1 MPPDTYVTL
10 KDLGTTVISGQQA
23 NLARLNIKKCFVKKV
38 FETFREDWVILICI
52 LHQTTDSFFSIFQT

>member
-10 KDLGTTVISGQQA
+10 KDLGTTVILGQQA

-38 FETFREDWVILICI
+38 FETFRED
-52 LHQTTDSFFSIFQT
+52 

>member
-23 NLARLNIKKCFVKKV
+23 NLARLNIKKCFVKK
-38 FETFREDWVILICI
+38 ILR
-52 LHQTTDSFFSIFQT
+52 Q

>member
-38 FETFREDWVILICI
+38 FETFRED
-52 LHQTTDSFFSIFQT
+52 